1 VISLLGTLV
10 CLVPG
15 LWKRLHGRILLVGLP
30 LLALISALFLWGFS
44 FSMFEKLIVT
54 AHSMEAKV
62 QKKIQSEQAM
72 PPNGP

>member
-1 VISLLGTLV
+1 
-10 CLVPG
+10 
-15 LWKRLHGRILLVGLP
+15 LP